1 VADGPLA
8 NATSGR
14 RLHDLDLDLDLD
26 LVTDG
31 PLANATN
38 GRRLQAALDLE
49 RLRLSLSLLLTG
61 VEPQH
66 ITLTSSAVPG
76 TDTSLVVARI
86 RLPIGANASAAAAT
100 MSSPVS
106 LAAISSDLGLT
117 VCGWH

>member
-38 GRRLQAALDLE
+38 GRRLQAALDLDLVTDAPLANATSGRRLQAALDLE

-86 RLPIGANASAAAAT
+86 RLPIGADAD
-100 MSSPVS
+100 
-106 LAAISSDLGLT
+106 DL
-117 VCGWH
+117 